1 MVIALC
7 RRAVLGPISGEHSI
21 DSGAVYAGP
30 NYDQW
35 MIDAL
40 FSVAFRLA
48 TSR

>member
-7 RRAVLGPISGEHSI
+7 RRAVLGPISGEHSV
-21 DSGAVYAGP
+21 DSASVYAGQT
-30 NYDQW
+30 YDQW

-40 FSVAFRLA
+40 FPVTFRLA